1 MSNLL
6 KQCFITQAENEIR
19 IINSNERIKE
29 RLKDWEAESFT
40 AQGGDSEEE
49 ADETAFEDGIAV
61 QEIDLEAIR
70 EEVLAKANA
79 EAEQI
84 IASAQEEADRRLQ
97 DAENQVQA
105 LFEEHKKLGY
115 ETGAKEKEEELEHT
129 RIAMV
134 EELNVRQN
142 ELTADYEKK
151 LAEMESDV
159 VDAVTAVFNSVFQI
173 QFDDKREI
181 LMALVANTL
190 AEETPGK
197 SIRIRVNEKNR
208 AMLEEHLDELQ
219 EKVGHGVEIEFIHD
233 TKLSDEQCRIE
244 TEYGVFDCGVDTQLS
259 GLLKDIRSLVTRPVY
274 MQDGQETETAAG

>member
-1 MSNLL
+1 M
-6 KQCFITQAENEIR
+6 
-19 IINSNERIKE
+19 
-29 RLKDWEAESFT
+29 
-40 AQGGDSEEE
+40 
-49 ADETAFEDGIAV
+49 
-61 QEIDLEAIR
+61 
-70 EEVLAKANA
+70 
-79 EAEQI
+79 
-84 IASAQEEADRRLQ
+84 
-97 DAENQVQA
+97 
-105 LFEEHKKLGY
+105 
-115 ETGAKEKEEELEHT
+115 
-129 RIAMV
+129 
-134 EELNVRQN
+134 
-142 ELTADYEKK
+142 
-151 LAEMESDV
+151 
-159 VDAVTAVFNSVFQI
+159 DAVTAVFNSVFRI

-181 LMALVANTL
+181 LLALVANTL